1 MSVIIKGMKMP
12 DSCIKCCCC
21 DDVEGFC
28 HALSKYFPRM
38 LDASYKLPDCP
49 LVALPEKHGRLID
62 ADEKRLRITLKGI
75 REGECQIYKGGSW
88 GFAAK
93 AETAI
98 DDAPTVFEAE

>member
-1 MSVIIKGMKMP
+1 MSIVVKGMEMP
-12 DSCIKCCCC
+12 KNCTLCDSIGLNVAIGCPVMTGIN
-21 DDVEGFC
+21 GR
-28 HALSKYFPRM
+28 AT
-38 LDASYKLPDCP
+38 DCP
-49 LVALPEKHGRLID
+49 LVELPEKHGRLID

-98 DDAPTVFEAE
+98 DDAPTVFEAEGQE